1 MPKVKVTVQASA
13 EHPDVLDIRDAMQ
26 QVLDFFD
33 MLSGDDDRDTLA
45 WNITYAATNSPFTAE
60 AEAVSVN
67 SDVDITPIA
76 NARISET
83 SKYLSDLR
91 TGIRPSKPLT
101 KRRRL
106 AARKVFTRNIQ
117 AVGKTTVQF
126 SLPTA
131 PEIILTPTTAQAALT
146 ASQIQELPEV
156 KYLADDRERQEYG
169 SVEGRIVDVSSDYN
183 HPAIRIEERKSGR
196 EINCRVGQ
204 EVIDAIAKATS
215 LKDVWEHR
223 RVKVRGLIAFDSSG
237 QITRVYAKSVTP
249 IMPRSMTLKDIE
261 DRDFTEG
268 LNTEDYLEKLR
279 EGELG

>member
-1 MPKVKVTVQASA
+1 MPKVTVTVQAPS
-13 EHPDVLDIRDAMQ
+13 EHPDVLDIRDALQ
-26 QVLDFFD
+26 QILDFFD

-45 WNITYAATNSPFTAE
+45 WNITFASMNSPLTAE
-60 AEAVSVN
+60 AEAVSIN

-91 TGIRPSKPLT
+91 AGARPSRNLT

-106 AARKVFTRNIQ
+106 AARKVFTRNTQ
-117 AVGKTTVQF
+117 AVGKTTVRF

-131 PEIILTPTTAQAALT
+131 PEVILTPASAQASLT
-146 ASQIQELPEV
+146 ASQLQELPEI

-169 SVEGRIVDVSSDYN
+169 SIEGRIVDVSSDYN

-204 EVIDAIAKATS
+204 EVIDAIASATT

-223 RVKVRGLIAFDSSG
+223 RVRVRGLVSFDSSG

-261 DRDFTEG
+261 DKEFTSG
-268 LNTEDYLEKLR
+268 LSTQDYLEKLR